1 MFKLIDFPADTDHV
15 VAIEV
20 DGPVATHE
28 FKTILDVVEDK
39 LTRQDTLR
47 IYAEIKS
54 IGKVSPEA
62 LFDDLKAAV
71 KHWDRFDK
79 EAVVT
84 DNTALH
90 RAVKF
95 AGRLIPG
102 IDVRAF
108 AFAERESARQW
119 IIA

>member
-20 DGPVATHE
+20 DGAVETHE

-39 LTRQDTLR
+39 LSRHDTLR

-54 IGKVSPEA
+54 LGSVSPEA
-62 LFDDLKAAV
+62 LFDDIKAAV

-79 EAVVT
+79 QAVVT
-84 DNTALH
+84 DITTLH
-90 RAVKF
+90 TAVKF
-95 AGRLIPG
+95 AGKFVPG

-108 AFAERESARQW
+108 GFNERESARQW